1 MIKFIQ
7 KEYNYFRKVAQEAK
21 EHPIAATALGVTS
34 INAATNVSRR
44 HRDSKYQKE
53 QLKSMKDLTDSLNHL
68 DTRIK
73 SLESAEKKKAP
84 SKFRFVRMLQ
94 KDNSYTADYALKG
107 ASIGAGIGG
116 ISLLGNL
123 APKFLGRTIKEEN
136 VQKRDKDGN
145 PIKGQ
150 FYKNTV
156 EDGEVDQNSYWI
168 KRHPNFTKK
177 YNETSRE
184 TKMALLSLGCMAVG
198 AALGAIFGAIKD
210 SDKAINKRQVN
221 QRLMKN
227 ILDDLKKS
235 GFKEG
240 TDYVRDPK
248 AADRIKSRVCIV
260 ISHDS
265 DTLKLV
271 INTRSEPKLKTI
283 SDNIT
288 RNLPSTSTVN
298 DKITDRFNEINLTTV
313 SSQGD
318 SVFVSSIAERF
329 IREGY
334 PVYLVEVG

>member
-21 EHPIAATALGVTS
+21 EHPISATALGVTS

-53 QLKSMKDLTDSLNHL
+53 QLKAMEDLTGSLKHL
-68 DTRIK
+68 DSRLK
-73 SLESAEKKKAP
+73 KVEKDSSTIGFPKVTFKL
-84 SKFRFVRMLQ
+84 KQ

-123 APKFLGRTIKEEN
+123 APKFLGRTTKEES
-136 VQKRDKDGN
+136 VQKKDKDGN

-156 EDGEVDQNSYWI
+156 EDGEVDQNSYWT

-177 YNETSRE
+177 YNETTRE

-298 DKITDRFNEINLTTV
+298 NKITDRFNEINLTTV